1 MELPVPRMREAI
13 CSYFPQPHRCEFVAE
28 VNGVTYINDSK
39 GTNVDAVEKA
49 LRSLPGRSVLIA
61 GGRDK
66 GLDFA
71 SLRQV
76 IAEKVTLA
84 VLIGEAQNK
93 MWRAWSKAVP
103 CVRAFSMEEAVR
115 VAASHARRDETVL
128 LSPAC
133 ASFDMFENYEHRGDE
148 FKRHVFNL

>member
-1 MELPVPRMREAI
+1 
-13 CSYFPQPHRCEFVAE
+13 
-28 VNGVTYINDSK
+28 
-39 GTNVDAVEKA
+39 
-49 LRSLPGRSVLIA
+49 VLID

-66 GLDFA
+66 GLDFT
-71 SLRQV
+71 SLRGAS
-76 IAEKVTLA
+76 AEKVKLA

-93 MWRAWSKAVP
+93 MWRAWSKAAP
-103 CVRAFSMEEAVR
+103 CIRAYSMEEAVR
-115 VAASHARRDETVL
+115 MAASNTLPGDTVL